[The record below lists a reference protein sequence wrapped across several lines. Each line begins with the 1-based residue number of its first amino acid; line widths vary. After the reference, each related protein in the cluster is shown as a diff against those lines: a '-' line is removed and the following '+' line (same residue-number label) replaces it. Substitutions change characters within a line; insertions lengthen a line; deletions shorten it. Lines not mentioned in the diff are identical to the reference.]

1 MADPTCP
8 RPTPWYSLPLML
20 TLTRRIGERIL
31 IGDVTVEV
39 VAASRYE
46 VTLRLHNVD
55 ESAVEDLD
63 ESMDPHPAPA
73 RRRVV
78 APKRE
83 ETPLIIETRRSR
95 KS

>member
-1 MADPTCP
+1 
-8 RPTPWYSLPLML
+8 ML

-55 ESAVEDLD
+55 ESAVEDLN
-63 ESMDPHPAPA
+63 EPS
-73 RRRVV
+73 V
-78 APKRE
+78 
-83 ETPLIIETRRSR
+83 
-95 KS
+95 

>member
-1 MADPTCP
+1 MAGPAGP

-55 ESAVEDLD
+55 ESAVEDLN
-63 ESMDPHPAPA
+63 EPMDPHPAPA

-78 APKRE
+78 PPKRE

-95 KS
+95 KT

>member
-1 MADPTCP
+1 
-8 RPTPWYSLPLML
+8 ML

-55 ESAVEDLD
+55 ESAVEDLN
-63 ESMDPHPAPA
+63 EPMEDPHSAPT

-78 APKRE
+78 PPKRE

-95 KS
+95 KT